1 MYLKEREDGGR
12 KMICWFI
19 DNHPEIIKT
28 IISSPLSDMYI
39 QFLYDFGYT
48 YYCLTKNERAYANY
62 LRKVAVEL
70 LSNI

>member
-1 MYLKEREDGGR
+1 MYIKEREDSGR

-19 DNHPEIIKT
+19 DNHPEIIKK
-28 IISSPLSDMYI
+28 ILPSPLIDMYI

-48 YYCLTKNERAYANY
+48 YYCRFNDEKEYANY
-62 LRKVAVEL
+62 LRKVAAEL